1 MAAMP
6 PWAEIDTVL
15 LDMDG
20 TLIDLHFD
28 NHLWNIVVPARYAE
42 RQNMD
47 PARAIELLYRDM
59 LASKATLDFYDL
71 DYWARETGL
80 DIDAIHAELK
90 ALIRCRPGALAF
102 ADAVRAAGKC
112 AVLATNAH
120 PRSVAVKHEATGL
133 LHHLDG
139 CHSAHEL
146 GAPKEDA
153 LYWRRLAERLR
164 GSYRPAYT
172 LLIDDNDVVLAA
184 AQRAGIGH
192 LLCVAQP
199 DSTGAVR
206 KALPFDAVYDF
217 AEIMP

>member
-1 MAAMP
+1 MP

-28 NHLWNIVVPARYAE
+28 NHLWNVVVPERYAE
-42 RQNMD
+42 REQVD
-47 PARAIELLYRDM
+47 SARAVELLYRDM

-71 DYWARETGL
+71 DYWTRRTGL
-80 DIDAIHAELK
+80 DIDAIHTELRT
-90 ALIRCRPGALAF
+90 LIRYRPAAPAF
-102 ADAVRAAGKC
+102 AAAVRAAGKRL
-112 AVLATNAH
+112 VLATNAH
-120 PRSVAVKHEATGL
+120 PRSVAVKHAAIGL
-133 LHHLDG
+133 LDCLDA
-139 CHSAHEL
+139 CYSSHEL

-153 LYWRRLAERLR
+153 RYWQQLAQRLS
-164 GSYRPAYT
+164 GGYQPART

-192 LLCVAQP
+192 LLCIAQP
-199 DSTGAVR
+199 DSTGAAR
-206 KALPFDAVYDF
+206 TDLPFEAVYDF